1 MRVDPTGCQPESHS
15 HKARRENRDA
25 FTSAGV
31 AVDEEDDIILVII
44 DESLV
49 EDESIVSSVN
59 RRGNGRDAAVSVNI
73 AIWRRNLRCVSS
85 ISSVYADWFTIVSLF
100 VCFSVLFDVE
110 SSIMAE
116 RFVIRFIT
124 LSNVDGLFNIGSS
137 LCAIR
142 SSLMS
147 SS

>member
-25 FTSAGV
+25 FTSTGA
-31 AVDEEDDIILVII
+31 AFDEEDAIILVII
-44 DESLV
+44 GESLV
-49 EDESIVSSVN
+49 EAESISSVN
-59 RRGNGRDAAVSVNI
+59 RRGNGLDAAVSVNI

-100 VCFSVLFDVE
+100 VCFSVLFDVG

-116 RFVIRFIT
+116 ILDNRFIT

-137 LCAIR
+137 LCATR

>member
-31 AVDEEDDIILVII
+31 AVDEEDDNILVIN

-49 EDESIVSSVN
+49 EAESISSVN

>member
-31 AVDEEDDIILVII
+31 AVDEEDDNILVIN

-49 EDESIVSSVN
+49 EAESISSVN

-116 RFVIRFIT
+116 RFVIRLIT

>member
-25 FTSAGV
+25 FTSTGA
-31 AVDEEDDIILVII
+31 AFDDEDVIILVII

-49 EDESIVSSVN
+49 EAESISSVN
-59 RRGNGRDAAVSVNI
+59 RRGNGLDAAVSVNI

-85 ISSVYADWFTIVSLF
+85 INSVYADWFTIVSLF
-100 VCFSVLFDVE
+100 VCFSVLFDVG

-116 RFVIRFIT
+116 ILVNRFIT
-124 LSNVDGLFNIGSS
+124 LLNVDGLFNIGSS
-137 LCAIR
+137 LCATR